1 MTSARS
7 LHLGLKQYLKQSKI
21 WRYKQ
26 RHDQAGRRSTKRIM
40 NSATTK
46 MVWKENVKRRGKNN
60 FYNLYFG
67 GKVGRFLSTIYQ
79 I

>member
-46 MVWKENVKRRGKNN
+46 MVWKENVKRRGKKII
-60 FYNLYFG
+60 FITFILG
-67 GKVGRFLSTIYQ
+67 
-79 I
+79 

>member
-46 MVWKENVKRRGKNN
+46 MVWKENVKRRGKII
-60 FYNLYFG
+60 FITFILGVKSADF
-67 GKVGRFLSTIYQ
+67 
-79 I
+79 